1 MSKSSKKNKNRDQT
15 RDGGN
20 EEKNAKENEEDGG
33 DKTVREQPAAS
44 PVMTTED
51 TPDDATKT

>member
-20 EEKNAKENEEDGG
+20 EKNAKENEEDGG